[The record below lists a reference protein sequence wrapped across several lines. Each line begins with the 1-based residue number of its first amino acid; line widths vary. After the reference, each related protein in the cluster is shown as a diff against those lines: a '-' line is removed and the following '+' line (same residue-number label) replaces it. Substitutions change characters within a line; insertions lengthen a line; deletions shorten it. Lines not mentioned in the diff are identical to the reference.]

1 MEIYIALF
9 STVENFCGTA
19 FRNVQRSIYASTL
32 LNTAVP
38 KGDRRCRKRPEAP
51 RRQRISGTR
60 LLNRPP
66 PTPPPRLH
74 PLCAKWPRSNYPR
87 DRRGGSINRLLLS
100 FLLEFSVSLLSIRS
114 PCRVTFDDV
123 VRYRTVFKSHENFW
137 DGNWVIRRLIES
149 SEERS
154 SSGHGLIPERDNAA
168 VATSHAILQ
177 FRWKLLSSSRAFVL
191 SRTSSRIIE
200 DLARRRN

>member
-1 MEIYIALF
+1 M
-9 STVENFCGTA
+9 
-19 FRNVQRSIYASTL
+19 QRSIYASTL

-66 PTPPPRLH
+66 PTPPPDCTPCMQSGHDLIIR
-74 PLCAKWPRSNYPR
+74 A
-87 DRRGGSINRLLLS
+87 IS
-100 FLLEFSVSLLSIRS
+100 FLSLFPPWIFSFVAFDTISLSRNFWWHI
-114 PCRVTFDDV
+114 
-123 VRYRTVFKSHENFW
+123 VRYRTAFTRKSHENFW
-137 DGNWVIRRLIES
+137 DGNWVTRRLIES

-154 SSGHGLIPERDNAA
+154 SSGHGLIPERDNVA

-177 FRWKLLSSSRAFVL
+177 FRWKLLSSSRAFVP
-191 SRTSSRIIE
+191 SRASSRIIE